1 MGAKREAAAGAS
13 GGGAADF
20 AGVQGSWNP
29 QIVESAAVAAS
40 STLGNSIR
48 LLCLGASRELAAGTV
63 CLVGISAAAAADM
76 LSQSQ
81 PLTSQKTVWPHKI

>member
-1 MGAKREAAAGAS
+1 MGAKRETAAGTP

-20 AGVQGSWNP
+20 PGVQGSRNP
-29 QIVESAAVAAS
+29 QIIESAVAAA

-48 LLCLGASRELAAGTV
+48 LLCLGASRELAGTV
-63 CLVGISAAAAADM
+63 CLVGISAAAVADM

-81 PLTSQKTVWPHKI
+81 PLTSQKAVWAYKI